1 MRWAGCTRPST
12 GHASYPECWILCRTC
27 VSARGITN
35 NTVTTGSSTATVA
48 CHGMVERYGS
58 VFKKV
63 LAIKNQIVEVIIAP
77 REDGLLSI
85 ADAWV
90 KTR

>member
-1 MRWAGCTRPST
+1 
-12 GHASYPECWILCRTC
+12 
-27 VSARGITN
+27 
-35 NTVTTGSSTATVA
+35 
-48 CHGMVERYGS
+48 MVERYGS